1 MSFIVNISRILF
13 VVLTISV
20 SPVVAQT
27 DTSSS
32 DGLLKAARKAA
43 FDEDNYPQ
51 AKTYLYKAIEK
62 SPNYADLRV
71 FLGRI
76 YTWTK
81 NYDSARICFEEVLK
95 QNPGYEDACMA
106 YADMTFWNDEDEKS
120 LTICEEGI
128 KYNPKSEGLHLKK
141 ARVLNSMRRFN
152 EADKAVQVVLSLNKN
167 NTEARALANRI
178 RENAVKNRIGVSY
191 DFVTFDKQF
200 TDPWHMVSVD
210 YGRNTGIGSIIGRFN
225 YANRFASNGY
235 QYELEAY
242 PRISNTFYS
251 YVGLAYS
258 DNIGVFPH
266 WRGGFSLYANLPK
279 SYEAELGVRYLKFSG
294 DPTYVYTG
302 YIGKYYKSWLFG
314 ARAYITPSTFTST
327 VSSSYNLSARYYYA
341 SADDMLGFNVGYGVS
356 PDDRLNVIQLNGVQQ
371 LTSYK
376 AGFVFRK
383 KFSKFNVLTVD
394 GSWLNQ
400 EYLPKTIG
408 NQYQF
413 SIGCLR
419 RF

>member
-1 MSFIVNISRILF
+1 MSFVSKIGAALF
-13 VVLTISV
+13 FAAVLSV
-20 SPVVAQT
+20 STAVAQI

-43 FDEDNYPQ
+43 FDEDNYPL

-62 SPNYADLRV
+62 SPNYSDLRV

-106 YADMTFWNDEDEKS
+106 YADMTFWNDESEKS
-120 LTICEEGI
+120 LAICEEGI
-128 KYNPKSEGLHLKK
+128 KYNPKSEGLYLKK
-141 ARVLNSMRRFN
+141 ARVLNSMRKFS
-152 EADKAVQVVLSLNKN
+152 EADKAVQVVISINKN

-200 TDPWHMVSVD
+200 TDPWHLVSVD

-251 YVGLAYS
+251 YVGVAYS

-279 SYEAELGVRYLKFSG
+279 SYEAELGVRYLKFTG

-302 YIGKYYKSWLFG
+302 YVGKYYKSWLFG

-341 SADDMLGFNVGYGVS
+341 SADDMLGFNIGYGVS
-356 PDDRLNVIQLNGVQQ
+356 PDDRLNVIQLNGVVQ

-376 AGFVFRK
+376 AGFIFRK
-383 KFSKFNVLTVD
+383 KFAKFNVLTID